1 VNVTDSRNQTFRLPV
16 NTAGNFL
23 TTAKVRPPLRAEVT
37 DGKNTRKMSGSVTSG
52 DCNSC
57 HTVAGAN
64 GAPGRILA
72 P

>member
-1 VNVTDSRNQTFRLPV
+1 MTTNLS
-16 NTAGNFL
+16 GNFSYEGDAL
-23 TTAKVRPPLRAEVT
+23 AMPITTRVIRG
-37 DGKNTRKMSGSVTSG
+37 DSSVAMTGPVDTG

-57 HTVAGAN
+57 HTQDGAN

>member
-1 VNVTDSRNQTFRLPV
+1 MNGTVN
-16 NTAGNFL
+16 
-23 TTAKVRPPLRAEVT
+23 
-37 DGKNTRKMSGSVTSG
+37 SG
-52 DCNSC
+52 DCNGC